1 MRRVTEQLRVLVAAA
16 LGRIVEP
23 VLREGLDR
31 AQVVLADSP
40 AAVRRAVDGRL
51 RYDVVL
57 ADLLWNDHRLERTFD
72 GLDVLDKLHELQR
85 GAPAVIAVQGHGVE
99 RDLLEEAVDRPD
111 VLGVVQK
118 SCGPAELI
126 EAVRTAAAGRSLPLS
141 RFPAGV
147 DGTRPSVHS
156 HFTAGRRG
164 ATSARLA
171 GAIASGRATD
181 YRTLSEAARVP
192 LNTANK
198 LVGYLGPLMT
208 DRREHPPDLPL
219 NCQAVFR
226 WCGRHELYILSWCR
240 RHGHQDLA
248 ETPVAIPS

>member
-1 MRRVTEQLRVLVAAA
+1 MTEQLRVLVAAA

-23 VLREGLDR
+23 VLREGLGQ

-40 AAVRRAVDGRL
+40 AAVRRAVDGRP

-57 ADLLWNDHRLERTFD
+57 ADLLWNDFRLERSFD
-72 GLDVLDKLHELQR
+72 GLDVLDTLQELQR
-85 GAPAVIAVQGHGVE
+85 GAPAVIAVQGHGGE

-111 VLGVVQK
+111 VLGVVHK
-118 SCGPAELI
+118 SCGPGDLI
-126 EAVRTAAAGRSLPLS
+126 EAVRTAAAGRCLPPA
-141 RFPAGV
+141 RFPTGV
-147 DGTRPSVHS
+147 DGARPSVHS
-156 HFTAGRRG
+156 HFSAGRRG

-192 LNTANK
+192 MNTANK
-198 LVGYLGPLMT
+198 LVNYLGPLIT
-208 DRREHPPDLPL
+208 GRGEHPPQLPL

-240 RHGHQDLA
+240 RYGHRDLA
-248 ETPVAIPS
+248 GTAATAPA